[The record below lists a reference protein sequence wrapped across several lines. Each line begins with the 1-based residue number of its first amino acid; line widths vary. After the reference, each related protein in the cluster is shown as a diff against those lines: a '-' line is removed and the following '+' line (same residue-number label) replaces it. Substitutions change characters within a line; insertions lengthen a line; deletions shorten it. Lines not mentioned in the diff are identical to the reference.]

1 MPNASLEVLLQ
12 VDLETLS
19 SKFEVPDRTEENSL
33 PDCTPFSS
41 EYLKQL
47 QTGASAITLEGKC
60 EKLLSGANLS
70 EQVCDTIAHTGPG
83 ILASHLFKRNLL
95 FFGLDFEGDN
105 WQSEECILQ
114 SGIELMCL
122 PTGRQLR

>member
-1 MPNASLEVLLQ
+1 R
-12 VDLETLS
+12 
-19 SKFEVPDRTEENSL
+19 F
-33 PDCTPFSS
+33 PDCTSFSS

-47 QTGASAITLEGKC
+47 QSGTSAIKLEPKC
-60 EKLLSGANLS
+60 EQLFNRPNLQ

-95 FFGLDFEGDN
+95 FLGLDFERN
-105 WQSEECILQ
+105 SWQTTESEECLLQ

-122 PTGRQLR
+122 PTGKQMR

>member
-1 MPNASLEVLLQ
+1 MDELLQ
-12 VDLETLS
+12 VDLETFS
-19 SKFEVPDRTEENSL
+19 SKFEGPNLKVENSL
-33 PDCTPFSS
+33 PDCTSFSS

-47 QTGASAITLEGKC
+47 QTGASAITLEAKW

-95 FFGLDFEGDN
+95 FFGLDFERDN
-105 WQSEECILQ
+105 WHSEECILQ

-122 PTGRQLR
+122 PTGKQLR